1 MKSVW
6 IVALTLMAMLSM
18 GCMKTTVALEPVKS
32 TVNVKHA
39 DVKKKSH
46 FFLFGLIKR
55 NEYDLDKICPEG
67 PHWAVSRVNFEDGLL
82 GLLTLGIYTPT
93 TEFFG
98 CKGGKGIRPLGPK
111 KERK

>member
-1 MKSVW
+1 
-6 IVALTLMAMLSM
+6 
-18 GCMKTTVALEPVKS
+18 MKTTVALEPVRG

-39 DVKKKSH
+39 DTKKKAH
-46 FFLFGLIKR
+46 FFLWGLVNR
-55 NEYDLDKICPEG
+55 HEYDLDVICPDG

-93 TEFFG
+93 TQFFG
-98 CKGGKGIRPLGPK
+98 CKGGKNVRPLGPK